1 MEDKSLLF
9 HCYKYIVRS
18 NNNTEEVKGA
28 VLHKCKLKDIM
39 RLNQNVKEMNDH
51 VLASVSDFTEE

>member
-1 MEDKSLLF
+1 MEDKSLSF

-18 NNNTEEVKGA
+18 NTNTEEVKGA
-28 VLHKCKLKDIM
+28 VLHECKLKDIM

-51 VLASVSDFTEE
+51 VLAFCFRLY

>member
-1 MEDKSLLF
+1 MEDKSLSF
-9 HCYKYIVRS
+9 HYYKYIVRS
-18 NNNTEEVKGA
+18 NTNTDEVKGG

-51 VLASVSDFTEE
+51 VLAFCFRLYL

>member
-1 MEDKSLLF
+1 MEDKSLSF
-9 HCYKYIVRS
+9 HYYKYIVRS
-18 NNNTEEVKGA
+18 NTNTEEVKEA

-51 VLASVSDFTEE
+51 VLAFCFRLY